1 MRKKYPSD
9 ISLEEFEKVKPM
21 FESLRKKTRPR
32 THNLY
37 DVFCA
42 VLYILKTGCQ
52 WKALPHDFPNHK
64 TVHKYF
70 MQWSEEK
77 KIKRKKQPSV
87 LEQVLKKI
95 RWRGSFVQWA
105 QRENKYGYR

>member
-1 MRKKYPSD
+1 MRKQYPSD
-9 ISLEEFEKVKPM
+9 VSREEFKNIH
-21 FESLRKKTRPR
+21 SLILNIRKTTRPR
-32 THNLY
+32 THDLY

-42 VLYILKTGCQ
+42 VLYVLKTGCQ

-77 KIKRKKQPSV
+77 KINKKKQPSV

-95 RWRGSFVQWA
+95 RWRGSYVQWTE
-105 QRENKYGYR
+105 RENVHGHR